1 MNDIEIIALTDKN
14 DPRFEEVIVLFRQM
28 YKFMDQHGLLM
39 PLADDGENKWIRAVK
54 NTLDKFCT
62 LIIVVHDDKVV
73 GFAHG
78 ALRFSPDYLGTL
90 KTGIVTHI
98 FIAPEFRSQDLGSQM
113 LKRLQDWFQ
122 QKEAHS
128 IELQVVADNKEA
140 MRFWEKAGYKL
151 ELKQYRKFL

>member
-1 MNDIEIIALTDKN
+1 MNDLEIIALTDKN

-62 LIIVVHDDKVV
+62 LIIVVHNDKVV

-98 FIAPEFRSQDLGSQM
+98 FVSQEFRSRGIGSRM
-113 LKRLQDWFQ
+113 LKKLQDWFL
-122 QKEAHS
+122 QKDTHS
-128 IELQVVADNKEA
+128 IEIQVVADNKEA
-140 MRFWEKAGYKL
+140 MLFWEKTGYTL